1 VAEYSEWG
9 RLQVV
14 LCFVTL
20 PVDNH
25 RNYRKPATRRA
36 TCRLIIY
43 LYFGFIVKRLRDL
56 REAEILRRSHALA
69 NIIVDA
75 AKISRIKMLVHWK
88 IEIDYQLAL
97 LL

>member
-1 VAEYSEWG
+1 MGTVAGGALFCHTAGW
-9 RLQVV
+9 
-14 LCFVTL
+14 
-20 PVDNH
+20 
-25 RNYRKPATRRA
+25 KPATRRA

-43 LYFGFIVKRLRDL
+43 LYFSFIVKRLRDL
-56 REAEILRRSHALA
+56 REAEILRCSHALA

-75 AKISRIKMLVHWK
+75 AKVSRIKMLVHWK